1 MVRRHFENVFHILD
15 THLGGNFFQILDTH
29 LNIHLRIFKC
39 IYIEG
44 FFFKLS
50 IDTEDIFQM
59 VNRLE
64 IFSHTFARRKIL
76 AII

>member
-1 MVRRHFENVFHILD
+1 M
-15 THLGGNFFQILDTH
+15 LDTH
-29 LNIHLRIFKC
+29 LNIHLRIFKYF

-59 VNRLE
+59 VNR
-64 IFSHTFARRKIL
+64 I
-76 AII
+76 